1 MDDKNGKKSA
11 CWRKTRTLTPSFRD
25 VLDKLEELRVTIEEE
40 QQTLQAQM
48 AEAHTESHSEETE
61 VDAVGVGTVNDG

>member
-25 VLDKLEELRVTIEEE
+25 VLDKLEELRVTIEDE
-40 QQTLQAQM
+40 QKTLQAQL
-48 AEAHTESHSEETE
+48 AATHTEPHSEETE
-61 VDAVGVGTVNDG
+61 TEAVGVGTVNDG